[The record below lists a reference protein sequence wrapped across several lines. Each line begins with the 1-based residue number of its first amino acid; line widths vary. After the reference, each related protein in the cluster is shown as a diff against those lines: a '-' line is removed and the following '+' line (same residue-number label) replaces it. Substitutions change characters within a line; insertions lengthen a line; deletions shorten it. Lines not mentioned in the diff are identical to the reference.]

1 MRVNSATSYGLVGAG
16 LIAMSY
22 GLARFAFG
30 LFVPA
35 MRDDLGLSPAVM
47 GNIGAMAFV
56 SFVVASAVASL
67 LVRGLGAAG
76 AATLASTLGVAG
88 LASISQAGNALV
100 LGAGVFACGLCTGLM
115 MPALTAGLRGAVP
128 PLLHGRVGALMNAG
142 TSFGVAVSVPTVLWL
157 ADAWRQTYVGFAI
170 VATICV
176 IASWLALP
184 GRSASRAPADAVSSI
199 RGGGRTPLVQLG
211 LFAFAMGLVSS
222 AYWIFA
228 PDLVTTIGG
237 LAPPLTG
244 WLWFALGVAGLA
256 GALASDAAD
265 RHGPALAQSV
275 ALVGMAVALGLLAV
289 VPASLTLAIASAA
302 LFGIVYMSLTG
313 IYLVTGMRLMPD
325 RPASG
330 SILPFLA
337 IAVGQAVGSP
347 ITGQLVAALGY
358 RPAFLAFALLGV
370 ITAACYPFFPERWP
384 AESETADDST
394 TPESN

>member
-1 MRVNSATSYGLVGAG
+1 MKIASATPYALVGAG

-35 MRDDLGLSPAVM
+35 MRDGLGLTPAVM
-47 GNIGAMAFV
+47 GNVGAMAFV
-56 SFVVASAVASL
+56 SFVVASGVASPI
-67 LVRGLGAAG
+67 VRHLGAAG
-76 AATLASTLGVAG
+76 AATLASALGVAG
-88 LASISQAGNALV
+88 LMGISQAGSALA
-100 LGAGVFACGLCTGLM
+100 LGTGVFACGLCTGLM
-115 MPALTAGLRGAVP
+115 MPALTAGLPGAVP
-128 PLLHGRVGALMNAG
+128 DLLHGRVSAIMNAG

-157 ADAWRQTYVGFAI
+157 ADAWRATYVGFAV
-170 VATICV
+170 VAGVCV
-176 IASWLALP
+176 VTSWLTLP
-184 GRSASRAPADAVSSI
+184 AKAATRAPAPVVPTAVPVRGQGALI
-199 RGGGRTPLVQLG
+199 RLG
-211 LFAFAMGLVSS
+211 LFAFGMGLVSS
-222 AYWIFA
+222 AYWVFA

-256 GALASDAAD
+256 GGFASDAAD
-265 RHGPALAQSV
+265 RHGPGLAQGV
-275 ALVGMAVALGLLAV
+275 ALGGMAAALGLLAV
-289 VPASLTLAIASAA
+289 VPHSLPVAIVSAA

-347 ITGQLVAALGY
+347 LTGQLVAALGY
-358 RPAFLAFALLGV
+358 RAAFIAFALLGV
-370 ITAACYPFFPERWP
+370 LTAACYRLFPERKP
-384 AESETADDST
+384 AQ
-394 TPESN
+394 TPPASG